1 MRAIL
6 TVAYIS
12 FASMTN
18 HRIDAI
24 KSRKES
30 DMFNKQNTIV
40 ENRTIKTKRGR
51 IMFYQYT
58 MMGIIIRKH
67 TNTAI
72 RVLS

>member
-12 FASMTN
+12 IASMTN

-30 DMFNKQNTIV
+30 DMFNKHNTIV
-40 ENRTIKTKRGR
+40 ETE
-51 IMFYQYT
+51 
-58 MMGIIIRKH
+58 
-67 TNTAI
+67 
-72 RVLS
+72 L

>member
-30 DMFNKQNTIV
+30 VCLISTII
-40 ENRTIKTKRGR
+40 ENRTIKKKRGR

-58 MMGIIIRKH
+58 MMRIIIRTH
-67 TNTAI
+67 ANTAI
-72 RVLS
+72 RALN